1 MRRYLLENSNNTRDL
16 GGYSISLG
24 KYTKFEKFIRSD
36 IIESI
41 NENELEFLKK
51 INLTTVIDLRN
62 KDEIKRKP
70 NALKKHFNYYVVSL
84 LGDKSPSNEH
94 DIPEGYINIIKNKT
108 TIKEVFK
115 IILSSKG
122 CILFNCNAGKD
133 RTGVIS
139 MLLLLLKEVPE
150 TDIINDYSVSYN
162 NIRNFVRTIHK
173 NNKDLPA
180 FLGTSKMEY
189 MEETLKLF
197 KKEFQNIDNYFNYLG
212 FTNKDIDKLKKKF

>member
-41 NENELEFLKK
+41 NENELEFLKN

-70 NALKKHFNYYVVSL
+70 NALKQYFNYHVVSL

-115 IILSSKG
+115 IILNSEG

-212 FTNKDIDKLKKKF
+212 FTNKEINKLKRKF

>member
-1 MRRYLLENSNNTRDL
+1 M
-16 GGYSISLG
+16 
-24 KYTKFEKFIRSD
+24 
-36 IIESI
+36 
-41 NENELEFLKK
+41 
-51 INLTTVIDLRN
+51 
-62 KDEIKRKP
+62 
-70 NALKKHFNYYVVSL
+70 VSL
-84 LGDKSPSNEH
+84 LGDKSPNNEH

-115 IILSSKG
+115 IILNSKG

-162 NIRNFVRTIHK
+162 NIRDFVRTIHK

-212 FTNKDIDKLKKKF
+212 FTNKEIDKLKKKF

>member
-1 MRRYLLENSNNTRDL
+1 MRRYLLENTNNTRDL

-36 IIESI
+36 IIKSI
-41 NENELEFLKK
+41 NEKELEFLKK
-51 INLTTVIDLRN
+51 INLNTVIDLRN

-70 NALKKHFNYYVVSL
+70 NALKDHFNYYIVSL
-84 LGDKSPSNEH
+84 LGDKSPDNEH
-94 DIPEGYINIIKNKT
+94 DIPNGYMNIIKNKE
-108 TIKEVFK
+108 TISQVFK
-115 IILSSKG
+115 IILNSKG
-122 CILFNCNAGKD
+122 CVLFNCNAGKD

-162 NIRNFVRTIHK
+162 NIRDFVRTIHK

-197 KKEFQNIDNYFNYLG
+197 KNEFQTIDNYFDYLG
-212 FTNKDIDKLKKKF
+212 FSKKEIDSLKNKF